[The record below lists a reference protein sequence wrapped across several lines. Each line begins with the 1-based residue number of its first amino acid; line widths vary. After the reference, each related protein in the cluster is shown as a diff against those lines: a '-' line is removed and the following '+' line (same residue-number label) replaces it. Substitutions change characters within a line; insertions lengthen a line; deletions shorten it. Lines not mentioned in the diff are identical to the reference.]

1 MDIRSNN
8 SNFELFI
15 KLEWL
20 LCKKE
25 SIRGILKR
33 AYSQMGTS
41 LGTRNKILKW
51 IFVQIILILKY
62 LSDSNGFV
70 AKKNQ
75 LGNFKKSIFTNENLF
90 RN

>member
-1 MDIRSNN
+1 M
-8 SNFELFI
+8 
-15 KLEWL
+15 
-20 LCKKE
+20 
-25 SIRGILKR
+25 GI
-33 AYSQMGTS
+33 S
-41 LGTRNKILKW
+41 LGTRNKISKW
-51 IFVQIILILKY
+51 IFNQRILILNY